1 MEWTRMKFLS
11 VLAASLALAVAGCGN
26 GESTP
31 SEDEGPLVTYF
42 ENGHLLVG
50 DGSDII
56 RDAALVVNDG
66 VITAFGPRAEVAHPP
81 GADRYDL
88 SDHTMVP
95 FLTNVHAHAGYS
107 RGTSFGTQNYTV
119 ENIQVDLNRYLYY
132 GVGAIALM
140 GTDIN
145 GVGSEIQAMNEGS
158 QAPHVILKTA
168 GRGITSRGGFPT
180 TVAGLEDMP
189 YEVGTEAEAR
199 AAVQE
204 LSMMNVD
211 FVKIWVDDNRRPM
224 GQVFRA
230 GQRVTDYGT
239 DPKLSE
245 ALYRAIIDEAGQA
258 GIPVVAHVKALAD
271 AKSLVAAGVSGLIHS
286 IRDRAVDQALIDAML
301 ANDVFFTPTLARHQI
316 EFVYGDQ
323 PEWLQESALRESA
336 PGVMLSRLTSDQVA
350 RTYRDALDAADRRRE
365 FETAMAN
372 FKALYD
378 AGVRIGLGDDA
389 GANNTFPGF
398 FEHLEM
404 ELMVE
409 AGLTPLESMKVGIQN
424 SAEILGIEELGPFEV
439 GGLGNFTIVPGDPT
453 VDIRE
458 TRNIA
463 EVFYRG
469 ERVDR
474 STMMVDFRQ

>member
-1 MEWTRMKFLS
+1 MKFLS
-11 VLAASLALAVAGCGN
+11 VLAAMLALSVAGCGN
-26 GESTP
+26 GESTSP
-31 SEDEGPLVTYF
+31 EDEGPLVTYF

-66 VITAFGPRAEVAHPP
+66 VITALGPRAEVEHPA
-81 GADRYDL
+81 GANRYDL
-88 SDHTMVP
+88 SEHTMIP

-119 ENIQVDLNRYLYY
+119 ENTQIDLDRYLYY

-145 GVGSEIQAMNEGS
+145 GVGGEIQAMNAASET
-158 QAPHVILKTA
+158 PHVIIRTA

-180 TVAGLEDMP
+180 TVSGLEDMP

-211 FVKIWVDDNRRPM
+211 FVKIWVDDNRRAT
-224 GQVFRA
+224 GTIFRF
-230 GQRVTDYGT
+230 GRQETNYGT

-245 ALYRAIIDEAGQA
+245 ALYRAIIDEASQA
-258 GIPVVAHVKALAD
+258 GIPVVAHVKTLAD
-271 AKSLVAAGVSGLIHS
+271 AKILVAAGVSGLIHS
-286 IRDRAVDQALIDAML
+286 IRDRAVDQALIDSML
-301 ANDVFFTPTLARHQI
+301 ENDVFFTPTLARHQI
-316 EFVYGDQ
+316 EFVYGDE
-323 PEWLQESALRESA
+323 PEWIRESALRESA
-336 PGVMLSRLTSDQVA
+336 PGVMLSRLTSAALV
-350 RTYRDALDAADRRRE
+350 RDYANNLNAADRRRE
-365 FETAMAN
+365 FATAMAN
-372 FKALYD
+372 FKTLYD

-398 FEHLEM
+398 FEHLEL

-409 AGLTPLESMKVGIQN
+409 AGLTPLESLKLGIQN
-424 SAEILGIEELGPFEV
+424 SAEILGVDELGPFAV
-439 GGLGNFTIVPGDPT
+439 GKLGNFTIVPGDPT
-453 VDIRE
+453 ADIRQ

-474 STMMVDFRQ
+474 STMMVNFR